1 LEAIANQE
9 WNARD
14 PDFFE
19 LLKAAVG
26 AGSIAKGSMNI
37 NAFIGNDINSV
48 HPYYYQAQ
56 LDTNLDY
63 AIIQLGANIID
74 QAKVDGYSTRIVF
87 NDGNDPPHEFRGV
100 ENLPYLYRLNSASL
114 KLRMENPPATA
125 TDVAGTLKDPGVA
138 AIVDVPTIWNPYD
151 AKSPLGDPSPAGAGA
166 SPALV
171 TATNFRLIADSVQPD
186 SLAATNTTGTT
197 GAIGYTTFIADGYD
211 ENQVQSKTSGVE
223 KLWTTGTGGTG
234 TPITPTLSLVGTSS
248 PIYPGNSQ
256 MTFVVPDS
264 TLFREPTV
272 LAMPNYP
279 AKSQLALGAPPSAIV
294 QYNLIQNQYGQPA
307 YKNGGFLSDAP
318 NPLNLP
324 LALPASQPY
333 IGIFAAIYP
342 VEFASGTGASTLY
355 RSDYANLIAYN
366 GVGPYLTYRLQY
378 RDPNTSSSAYSGP
391 ATIDPPGSWVTY
403 DEKYTQFNTI
413 YLGTAFGASAGNLAD
428 QADAGPGGDWQSYA
442 DPRTSRFSAINGRA
456 LTSSVSTP
464 GETGE
469 SQEFADPNTAD
480 GIGPEE
486 VTDRPDVNAG
496 YAISSNRPG
505 SGEAE
510 FDALAAAGWNI
521 STSSNGH
528 FRIGM
533 ISQNSSLIYDNG
545 VRFNGDSQNNSSIG
559 DGPQHTYFSDPDG
572 VTRGAMGV
580 YRTAFGTAP
589 AYDTVGLPLATAY
602 PGGYNFLLTGTY
614 QGQSRPYFLHR
625 PFRSVAELGYVFSG
639 TPWKNIDFFTPQSG
653 DDSLLDLFT
662 INETP
667 TESSDPNSLVAGTV
681 NLNARQAPVLQA
693 LLAGAYVD
701 EALASGVATTPFSP
715 ITGAEANEIL
725 TSVSGLI
732 SRTESTATGEGPLQ
746 NVSEL
751 VGRWDSALAQ
761 GSNYATG
768 YTGPS
773 GDLTNAYAAAFSGGT
788 LEMMQ
793 NVQRLRESVI
803 RPLAE
808 VGNTRVWNLMID
820 LVVQDGQYPATA
832 TGFDNFA
839 VSGEQRYWVHE
850 AIDRS
855 TGQIV
860 DQSVETV
867 GPSSLS
873 LSGTTVVDN
882 LAEGTMVATL
892 ESSELLGNGP
902 YTFALVSGSDDDGEF
917 SIVGNQLVTN
927 GVFDALAK
935 NSYNVEVIVTDSNGL
950 TYTEP
955 VTITVQP
962 GAYSQWKVAN
972 FGANA
977 SNPAVA
983 GDLVDSQNDGLPNL
997 LKYALGKSPNAPA
1010 TTGIT
1015 VHTSGGMLTMNYTR
1029 ASAATDVTVNAVT
1042 SADPSDPTSWS
1053 SSGVTQTML
1062 NDNGTIQQWQATAA
1076 VNGSAALFMKLTVT
1090 RP

>member
-1 LEAIANQE
+1 
-9 WNARD
+9 
-14 PDFFE
+14 
-19 LLKAAVG
+19 
-26 AGSIAKGSMNI
+26 
-37 NAFIGNDINSV
+37 
-48 HPYYYQAQ
+48 
-56 LDTNLDY
+56 
-63 AIIQLGANIID
+63 
-74 QAKVDGYSTRIVF
+74 
-87 NDGNDPPHEFRGV
+87 
-100 ENLPYLYRLNSASL
+100 
-114 KLRMENPPATA
+114 
-125 TDVAGTLKDPGVA
+125 
-138 AIVDVPTIWNPYD
+138 
-151 AKSPLGDPSPAGAGA
+151 
-166 SPALV
+166 
-171 TATNFRLIADSVQPD
+171 
-186 SLAATNTTGTT
+186 
-197 GAIGYTTFIADGYD
+197 
-211 ENQVQSKTSGVE
+211 
-223 KLWTTGTGGTG
+223 
-234 TPITPTLSLVGTSS
+234 
-248 PIYPGNSQ
+248 
-256 MTFVVPDS
+256 
-264 TLFREPTV
+264 
-272 LAMPNYP
+272 
-279 AKSQLALGAPPSAIV
+279 
-294 QYNLIQNQYGQPA
+294 
-307 YKNGGFLSDAP
+307 
-318 NPLNLP
+318 
-324 LALPASQPY
+324 
-333 IGIFAAIYP
+333 
-342 VEFASGTGASTLY
+342 
-355 RSDYANLIAYN
+355 
-366 GVGPYLTYRLQY
+366 
-378 RDPNTSSSAYSGP
+378 
-391 ATIDPPGSWVTY
+391 
-403 DEKYTQFNTI
+403 
-413 YLGTAFGASAGNLAD
+413 
-428 QADAGPGGDWQSYA
+428 
-442 DPRTSRFSAINGRA
+442 
-456 LTSSVSTP
+456 
-464 GETGE
+464 
-469 SQEFADPNTAD
+469 
-480 GIGPEE
+480 
-486 VTDRPDVNAG
+486 
-496 YAISSNRPG
+496 
-505 SGEAE
+505 
-510 FDALAAAGWNI
+510 
-521 STSSNGH
+521 
-528 FRIGM
+528 
-533 ISQNSSLIYDNG
+533 
-545 VRFNGDSQNNSSIG
+545 
-559 DGPQHTYFSDPDG
+559 
-572 VTRGAMGV
+572 
-580 YRTAFGTAP
+580 
-589 AYDTVGLPLATAY
+589 
-602 PGGYNFLLTGTY
+602 
-614 QGQSRPYFLHR
+614 
-625 PFRSVAELGYVFSG
+625 VAELGYVFSG

-1015 VHTSGGMLTMNYTR
+1015 VHTSGGMLTMNYTQ
-1029 ASAATDVTVNAVT
+1029 ASAATDVTVSAVT